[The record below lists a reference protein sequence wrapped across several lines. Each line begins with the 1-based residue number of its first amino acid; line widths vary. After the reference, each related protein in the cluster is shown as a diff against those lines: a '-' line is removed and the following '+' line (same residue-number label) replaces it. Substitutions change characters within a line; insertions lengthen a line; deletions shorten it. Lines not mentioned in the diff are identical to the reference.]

1 MFKIRKLTSIMV
13 ISGAMLIS
21 GGITG
26 CFTKSS
32 SSKPSSEDAGK
43 LEEARAAAESA
54 ERKLSELRQERM
66 RLEQELQ
73 NKSSEIP
80 AEE

>member
-1 MFKIRKLTSIMV
+1 MLKIRKLTSIIV
-13 ISGAMLIS
+13 ISGVMMIS
-21 GGITG
+21 GGIAG
-26 CFTKSS
+26 CSTTP
-32 SSKPSSEDAGK
+32 KPSSEETGK

-73 NKSSEIP
+73 NKKTSDEIP
-80 AEE
+80 AEK